1 MTDTVIMGKG
11 KKMSDLINNTE
22 LDKYICSCPYFGG
35 KNTADRS
42 KYGTHIGS
50 CALDGHYEKICP
62 SERCV
67 CAKSMGLKEERKA
80 PRLIDA
86 GELMRTIPSEEIN
99 ARIAVYYSPTV
110 EAITVEWIKSKI
122 DAILE
127 IYPDGNEET
136 EILCKLLYEWEKEN
150 GKID

>member
-1 MTDTVIMGKG
+1 
-11 KKMSDLINNTE
+11 
-22 LDKYICSCPYFGG
+22 
-35 KNTADRS
+35 
-42 KYGTHIGS
+42 
-50 CALDGHYEKICP
+50 
-62 SERCV
+62 
-67 CAKSMGLKEERKA
+67 MGLKEERKA